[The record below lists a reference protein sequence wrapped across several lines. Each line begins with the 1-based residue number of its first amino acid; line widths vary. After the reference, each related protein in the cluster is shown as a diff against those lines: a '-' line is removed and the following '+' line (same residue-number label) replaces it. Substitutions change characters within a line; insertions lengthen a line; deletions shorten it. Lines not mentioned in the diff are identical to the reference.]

1 MKVAFVT
8 NIIAPYRAPLFEAI
22 GKQVDL
28 TTIVSAPMEHDRLW
42 KPWETSRALNFK
54 TVILKGM
61 RLKQR
66 QRYFYIQPELFGIL
80 RGIRPDVVV
89 NSEFNLNSLCGSL
102 FGKLHK
108 RKTLLWSEATCHSE
122 RNCSRMRKLY
132 RRFLVRLNDGVIAS
146 GLDAKA
152 HLLSLGAPEDS
163 CFVAVDAV
171 EDVKNRPDYPA
182 LEKRA
187 MSVRSETSGAILLY
201 SGQLIERKGVSNLL
215 DAYKIV
221 SGKHDVS
228 LLIMGSGFLE
238 NQLKQTVE
246 NDRIRNVHFLGFM
259 NETDKWVYYLASDIF
274 VLPTKLDA
282 WGLVVNEAMLCGL
295 PVICSKYAGAAR
307 DLVADGENGR
317 IVDPFDTM
325 DFSLAIEQLVTDKLK
340 RQEMGSCSQKR
351 IAQYSIKESAQ
362 GFLRAI
368 GGIDSA

>member
-1 MKVAFVT
+1 
-8 NIIAPYRAPLFEAI
+8 
-22 GKQVDL
+22 
-28 TTIVSAPMEHDRLW
+28 
-42 KPWETSRALNFK
+42 
-54 TVILKGM
+54 
-61 RLKQR
+61 
-66 QRYFYIQPELFGIL
+66 FGIL

-122 RNCSRMRKLY
+122 RNYSRMRKLY
-132 RRFLVRLNDGVIAS
+132 RRFLVRLNDGVVAS

-163 CFVAVDAV
+163 CFVAVDAI

-215 DAYKIV
+215 NAYQIV

-228 LLIMGSGFLE
+228 LFIMGSGPLE
-238 NQLKQTVE
+238 KQLKQKVE

-274 VLPTKLDA
+274 VFPTKLDV

-295 PVICSKYAGAAR
+295 PVICSKHAGCCS
-307 DLVADGENGR
+307 DLIEDGQTGFGVNPHETEEFADA
-317 IVDPFDTM
+317 
-325 DFSLAIEQLVTDKLK
+325 LLK
-340 RQEMGSCSQKR
+340 V
-351 IAQYSIKESAQ
+351 IAN
-362 GFLRAI
+362 
-368 GGIDSA
+368 